1 MNTSQNEGRGDGMER
16 SRSGQKKLVWAAI
29 LLLWALAVGAVLW
42 RSLTKTASAG
52 ARQLPVYS
60 VETEQKR
67 AALTFNCAWDETGLD
82 ELLAILKAHDVKS
95 TFFVVGDFA
104 QRLPDA
110 VRKIYNAGHEIGNHS
125 MTHKD
130 PVKMAYADL
139 LSDISACND
148 LLYSLTGETVTLY
161 RAPSGSYNDDT
172 VEAARSLGM
181 TAVQWDADSVDWKDK
196 TPEEITER
204 MLKKIGPGSISL
216 FHVGKENTVAAL
228 PGVIEA
234 LQGQGYSFC
243 TVTELLPEGEL
254 RIDGQGRAR
263 AAEG

>member
-16 SRSGQKKLVWAAI
+16 SRSRTKKSVWAAV
-29 LLLWALAVGAVLW
+29 LLLWGLAVGAVIWL
-42 RSLTKTASAG
+42 SLTKTASAG

-82 ELLAILKAHDVKS
+82 ELLGILKENEVKC
-95 TFFVVGDFA
+95 TFFVVGEFA
-104 QRLPDA
+104 QRCPEA

-125 MTHKD
+125 MAHKD

-139 LSDISACND
+139 LTDISTCNE
-148 LLYSLTGETVTLY
+148 LLYSLTGQTVTLY

-204 MLKKIGPGSISL
+204 MLKKIGPGSIAL
-216 FHVGKENTVAAL
+216 FHVGRENTVAAL
-228 PGVIEA
+228 PGIIEK
-234 LQGQGYSFC
+234 LKGEGYSFC
-243 TVTELLPEGEL
+243 TVTELLPEGEIV
-254 RIDGQGRAR
+254 IDGQGRAR